1 MSFGDPLLS
10 RWTDGTIP
18 GMRENCSY
26 AGYKG
31 PDRAKGI
38 ARAKRAMKR
47 MEAEIR
53 DAICDPR
60 NRASFRRLDPE
71 SQAELL
77 AKLGEPVIV

>member
-1 MSFGDPLLS
+1 MS
-10 RWTDGTIP
+10 RWTDGSIP

-38 ARAKRAMKR
+38 ARALKALKRA
-47 MEAEIR
+47 EAEMR

-60 NRASFRRLDPE
+60 NRASFRKLSPE

-77 AKLGEPVIV
+77 AKLGEPVVA